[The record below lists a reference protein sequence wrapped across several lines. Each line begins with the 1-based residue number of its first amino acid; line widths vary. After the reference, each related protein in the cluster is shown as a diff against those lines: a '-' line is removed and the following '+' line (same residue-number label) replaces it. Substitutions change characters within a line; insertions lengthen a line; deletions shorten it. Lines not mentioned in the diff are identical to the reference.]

1 MTNTP
6 SFREDLI
13 SQIPALQLL
22 QALGYTYLTPDEA
35 LTARG
40 GKLSNVVLDD
50 ILAQQLRALNRIQFK
65 GRALDFSN
73 ANIAEAIRRLKQ
85 EPFDGLVRTSE
96 KRYDLLTL
104 GTSLQQTIDG
114 DTRSFTLQY
123 IDWRHPERNVYHVT
137 DEFSVERRQSHETRR
152 PDVVLFVNGI
162 PLVVIECK
170 RPDLDKAAGEKAVTE
185 GVTQTIRNQKPDE
198 IPELFTYAQLV
209 LAVSKNDAL
218 YATTGTPKRFW
229 AVWKEDTGADETTV
243 HRLINQPLSAASKD
257 HLYNH
262 REDAGAVRRYF
273 DGLETAGERLPTTQD
288 RTLYSLLRPARLL
301 ELGYQYIVYDN
312 GEKKIARY
320 QQYFAIRA
328 AIARVEHLNA
338 QGQRTGGVVWHT
350 TGSGKSLTMVMF
362 AKALA
367 LHPTITNPRIILV
380 TDRVDLDDQIWR
392 TFKNCGKS
400 VHKAASGGDLVT
412 AVRGG
417 KYDVIT
423 TVINKFEKGA
433 GEGFRDPDPNI
444 FVLVDE
450 SHRSQ
455 YGSFHA
461 KMRKIFP
468 NACYIGFTG
477 TPLTKGEKATV
488 AKFGSFIHTYPMQQ
502 AVADGAVV
510 PLLYEGRMAELG
522 VNQAQI
528 DQWFERVTRTL
539 SDDQK
544 RDLKR
549 KFSRAEAVSRTEQ
562 RIQQIAYDITEHY
575 TANFQGTGLKAQLA
589 AASKEM
595 AILYKQY
602 LDEFGGV
609 SSEVIISPPDTRE
622 GTEEV
627 DSPTAPVVEAF
638 WKRMMAR
645 YGTEDD
651 YVREIKGSFSRAD
664 GVEILIVVDKLL
676 TGFDEPRNTVLYI
689 DKPLK
694 EHSLLQAIARVNRL
708 FEGKDFGYIIDYRGV
723 LGELN
728 AALNTYSALA
738 DFDTDDVAGMITD
751 TSEVVA
757 QLPEAHAAV
766 WDVFRTVPNKQDTEA
781 LERSLEAE
789 DRRAEFYEALSA
801 FARALKV
808 SLATVSFYEQTPERD
823 INRYKADFAFFHNL
837 RVSVRQRYAE
847 TVDYKEYE
855 QKVRNLMNQHI
866 SSDGAEP
873 ITELVNIFDAEA
885 FAAEV
890 ERIEGAAAKAD
901 TIANRVKKTLIAH
914 LDEDPITYRRF
925 SQLLT
930 ETIEAYRA
938 GRLSELD
945 YLKQAQA
952 ILAQVQQGTDRTTPT
967 QLQRYHDAP
976 AYYGVLQQELGTGA
990 DRPAAVGDTELAD
1003 MAIAIEQL
1011 IEARKI
1017 RDWTRNRDIQK
1028 AMMNDIEDYLYSV
1041 TELRSQLNDGAVLD
1055 RVLEQLVDIAKQ
1067 RDQRS
1072 AR

>member
-1 MTNTP
+1 MSDAP

-22 QALGYTYLTPDEA
+22 QALGFIYLTPDEA
-35 LTARG
+35 LAARG
-40 GKLSNVVLDD
+40 GKLSNLLLEDVL
-50 ILAQQLRALNRIQFK
+50 AEQLRALNRIQYK
-65 GRALDFSN
+65 GRTVAFSDS
-73 ANIAEAIRRLKQ
+73 NIAEAIRRLKN
-85 EPFDGLVRTSE
+85 EPYDGLVRTSE

-104 GTSLQQTIDG
+104 GTSLPQTIDG
-114 DTRSFTLQY
+114 DTRSFTLHY
-123 IDWRHPERNVYHVT
+123 IDWRHPERNVYHVS

-152 PDVVLFVNGI
+152 PDIVLFVNGI

-170 RPDLDKAAGEKAVTE
+170 RPDLEKVAGEKAVTE
-185 GVTQTIRNQKPDE
+185 AITQTIRNQKDDE
-198 IPELFTYAQLV
+198 IPELFTYSQLL

-218 YATTGTPKRFW
+218 YGTTGTPKKFW
-229 AVWKEDTGADETTV
+229 SVWTNEAADEATV
-243 HRLINQPLSAASKD
+243 HRLINQPLSADKKN

-262 REDAGAVRRYF
+262 REYATAVRHYF
-273 DGLETAGERLPTTQD
+273 DTLEAAGHRLPTVQD
-288 RTLYSLLRPARLL
+288 RTIYSLLRPERLL
-301 ELGYQYIVYDN
+301 ELAYQFIIYDA
-312 GEKKIARY
+312 GEKKVARY
-320 QQYFAIRA
+320 QQYFAIKA
-328 AIARVEHLNA
+328 AIARVEHLNDK
-338 QGQRTGGVVWHT
+338 GQRNGGVVWHT
-350 TGSGKSLTMVMF
+350 TGSGKSLTMVML

-380 TDRVDLDDQIWR
+380 TDRVDLDEQIWR

-400 VHKAASGGDLVT
+400 VHQAASGADLVT
-412 AVRGG
+412 AVREG
-417 KYDVIT
+417 KADVIT
-423 TVINKFEKGA
+423 TVINKFERGA
-433 GEGFRDPDPNI
+433 GEGFKDPDPNI

-461 KMRKIFP
+461 KMRQIFP

-477 TPLTKGEKATV
+477 TPLLKAEKATV
-488 AKFGSFIHTYPMQQ
+488 AKFGDFIHTYPMQQ

-539 SDDQK
+539 TDDQK

-575 TANFQGTGLKAQLA
+575 TANFRGSGLKAQLA
-589 AASKEM
+589 TASKET
-595 AILYKQY
+595 ALLYKKY

-609 SSEVIISPPDTRE
+609 SSEVLISPPDTRE
-622 GTEEV
+622 GNEEV
-627 DSPTAPVVEAF
+627 DNTTAPPVEAF
-638 WKRMMAR
+638 WKRMMER
-645 YGTEDD
+645 FGSEDE
-651 YVREIKGSFSRAD
+651 YTKEIKASFSRAD
-664 GVEILIVVDKLL
+664 GIDILIVVDRLL

-708 FEGKDFGYIIDYRGV
+708 FEGKDFGYVIDYRGV

-738 DFDTDDVAGMITD
+738 DFDTADVAGIIAD
-751 TSEVVA
+751 TSAVVA
-757 QLPEAHAAV
+757 QLPEAYAAV
-766 WDVFRTVPNKQDTEA
+766 WDVFKAVTNKQDTEA
-781 LERSLEAE
+781 LERSLEPE
-789 DRRAEFYEALSA
+789 DRREEFYEALTT
-801 FARALKV
+801 FARVLKV
-808 SLATVSFYEQTPERD
+808 ALATASFYDDTPERD

-847 TVDYKEYE
+847 TVEYKEYE
-855 QKVRNLMNQHI
+855 QKIRNLMNQHI
-866 SSDGAEP
+866 SSTGVEQ
-873 ITELVNIFDAEA
+873 ITELVNIFDQEA

-890 ERIEGAAAKAD
+890 ERIAGTAAKAD
-901 TIANRVKKTLIAH
+901 TIANRVKKTLIEH
-914 LDEDPITYRRF
+914 IDEDPIAYRRF

-952 ILAQVQQGTDRTTPT
+952 ILAQVQQGTDRTIPAK
-967 QLQRYHDAP
+967 LQRYKDAR
-976 AYYGVLQQELGTGA
+976 AYYGVLQQELGVGA
-990 DRPAAVGDTELAD
+990 DRPSAVGDEQLAD
-1003 MAIAIEQL
+1003 MAIAIEGL
-1011 IEARKI
+1011 IEHRKI
-1017 RDWTRNRDIQK
+1017 RDWVRNRDIHK
-1028 AMMNDIEDYLYSV
+1028 AMMNDIEDYLYSIPALV
-1041 TELRSQLNDGAVLD
+1041 PQLRSGTVLD
-1055 RVLEQLVDIAKQ
+1055 QVLEQVLEIGKQ
-1067 RDQRS
+1067 RDRQS
-1072 AR
+1072 P